1 VSVLVTG
8 CTGFIGSNL
17 TAKLVENGY
26 SVYGLVRHV
35 ARKKLKALDPI
46 LDKIRLIDGDL
57 TSYHSVS
64 SALGEAQP
72 QFVLHLGALSP
83 VRLSFENPFPYVATD
98 FEGTVNIVHAML
110 EKAPKAR
117 LVFASTAEVYGW
129 QDKHQPI
136 KETAALNPAS
146 PYAVCKEASD
156 QYVRM
161 AMRIYDFKATVLR
174 PINSY
179 GRHGEKGFLVEYLV
193 SKMLKHETCYIG
205 APKSVRD
212 YMFVDDHVNAYLLA
226 LKSEK
231 AVGEVF
237 NVSPDNPVTNEELA
251 SILSKVTEFKGK
263 LAFGSYPPGYSSR
276 PIAQDPDYLVLDS
289 SKIRNFLGWKPSVSL
304 EQGLRKTVE
313 RWKIASHAGSN

>member
-1 VSVLVTG
+1 MNVLITG

-17 TAKLVENGY
+17 ATKLVEKGY

-35 ARKKLKALDPI
+35 ARKELKPLESI
-46 LDKIRLIDGDL
+46 LDKIRLIEGDL
-57 TSYHSVS
+57 ASYHSIS
-64 SALGEAQP
+64 SAISAAQP
-72 QFVLHLGALSP
+72 QVVLHLGALSP
-83 VRLSFENPFPYVATD
+83 VRLSFENPFPYISTD

-129 QDKHQPI
+129 QENREPT
-136 KETAALNPAS
+136 KETAILNPAS
-146 PYAVCKEASD
+146 PYAVCKEAAD

-179 GRHGEKGFLVEYLV
+179 GRRGEKSFFVEYLI
-193 SKMLKHETCYIG
+193 SKMLKSEVCYIG
-205 APKSVRD
+205 APKSIRD

-226 LKSEK
+226 MKSEK
-231 AVGEVF
+231 AIGQVF
-237 NVSPDNPVTNEELA
+237 NVSPNNPVTNEELA
-251 SILSKVTEFKGK
+251 NLLSKIMGFNGK
-263 LAFGSYPPGYSSR
+263 IMLGSYPPGYPSR

-289 SKIRNFLGWKPSVSL
+289 TRIRKVLGWKPTVTL
-304 EQGLRKTVE
+304 DEGLRKTVVS
-313 RWKIASHAGSN
+313 WKQKFELQ